1 MIRSFIDKEAEKIWE
16 RTASRRLPF
25 AIQNVARRK
34 LRMLDNAINLND
46 LRAPPAI
53 GSRHCQRTVKGST
66 AFASMINGV
75 SAFVGRA
82 TGFMTWKLSITT
94 EKE

>member
-1 MIRSFIDKEAEKIWE
+1 
-16 RTASRRLPF
+16 
-25 AIQNVARRK
+25 
-34 LRMLDNAINLND
+34 LND

-75 SAFVGRA
+75 PAFVGRA
-82 TGFMTWKLSITT
+82 TGFMTWQLSITT
-94 EKE
+94 EKEWP